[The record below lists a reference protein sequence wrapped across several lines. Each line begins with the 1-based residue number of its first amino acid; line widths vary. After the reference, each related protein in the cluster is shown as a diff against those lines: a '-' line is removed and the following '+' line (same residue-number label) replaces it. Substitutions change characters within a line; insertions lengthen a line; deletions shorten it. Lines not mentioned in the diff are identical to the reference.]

1 MRVISVLNLKG
12 GVAKTFTAA
21 NVAYELYR
29 RGYRVL
35 LIDNDK
41 QGNLSKAYSRY
52 DAENIA
58 PVTKLL
64 AGDWCN
70 VDELI
75 QHTDYEGIDIVTANM
90 GIELWI
96 WQKTYMTMGTYRQ
109 MGATTA
115 QCLRVLLF
123 SETTPLDYS
132 SPPRTAREDCERQ
145 QLREIYQKLNEA
157 GIQTRKVFWSSTRR
171 DTAAQ
176 AAGRER
182 GRVYS
187 VAHVLHA
194 GLYIRADRE
203 RIEYRE
209 RYTKTLDYGSGKRA
223 GSYGLWD

>member
-75 QHTDYEGIDIVTANM
+75 QHTDYEGIDIVTAN
-90 GIELWI
+90 E
-96 WQKTYMTMGTYRQ
+96 
-109 MGATTA
+109 
-115 QCLRVLLF
+115 
-123 SETTPLDYS
+123 
-132 SPPRTAREDCERQ
+132 
-145 QLREIYQKLNEA
+145 KLGGN
-157 GIQTRKVFWSSTRR
+157 
-171 DTAAQ
+171 D
-176 AAGRER
+176 
-182 GRVYS
+182 
-187 VAHVLHA
+187 VAHAMHERFMQLPLSD
-194 GLYIRADRE
+194 GNLETE
-203 RIEYRE
+203 RIH
-209 RYTKTLDYGSGKRA
+209 
-223 GSYGLWD
+223 

>member
-90 GIELWI
+90 SLF
-96 WQKTYMTMGTYRQ
+96 
-109 MGATTA
+109 GATWNLTKED
-115 QCLRVLLF
+115 
-123 SETTPLDYS
+123 SEN
-132 SPPRTAREDCERQ
+132 Q
-145 QLREIYQKLNEA
+145 I
-157 GIQTRKVFWSSTRR
+157 
-171 DTAAQ
+171 
-176 AAGRER
+176 
-182 GRVYS
+182 
-187 VAHVLHA
+187 
-194 GLYIRADRE
+194 
-203 RIEYRE
+203 E
-209 RYTKTLDYGSGKRA
+209 RYKALVYAKVQYYEDNETDDQVTKGIMLVDGKVVDKN
-223 GSYGLWD
+223 SLVVLEKIQSV

>member
-64 AGDWCN
+64 AGDWDS

-75 QHTDYEGIDIVTANM
+75 QHTEYEGIHDN
-90 GIELWI
+90 G
-96 WQKTYMTMGTYRQ
+96 
-109 MGATTA
+109 
-115 QCLRVLLF
+115 
-123 SETTPLDYS
+123 
-132 SPPRTAREDCERQ
+132 
-145 QLREIYQKLNEA
+145 N
-157 GIQTRKVFWSSTRR
+157 IQTNGSNHSSMFT
-171 DTAAQ
+171 
-176 AAGRER
+176 G
-182 GRVYS
+182 
-187 VAHVLHA
+187 VAF
-194 GLYIRADRE
+194 
-203 RIEYRE
+203 
-209 RYTKTLDYGSGKRA
+209 
-223 GSYGLWD
+223 

>member
-75 QHTDYEGIDIVTANM
+75 QHTDYEGM
-90 GIELWI
+90 RLLSEPL
-96 WQKTYMTMGTYRQ
+96 R
-109 MGATTA
+109 
-115 QCLRVLLF
+115 CL
-123 SETTPLDYS
+123 
-132 SPPRTAREDCERQ
+132 
-145 QLREIYQKLNEA
+145 
-157 GIQTRKVFWSSTRR
+157 
-171 DTAAQ
+171 
-176 AAGRER
+176 
-182 GRVYS
+182 
-187 VAHVLHA
+187 
-194 GLYIRADRE
+194 
-203 RIEYRE
+203 
-209 RYTKTLDYGSGKRA
+209 
-223 GSYGLWD
+223 

>member
-70 VDELI
+70 IDELI

-90 GIELWI
+90 SLF
-96 WQKTYMTMGTYRQ
+96 
-109 MGATTA
+109 GATWNLTKED
-115 QCLRVLLF
+115 
-123 SETTPLDYS
+123 SENQI
-132 SPPRTAREDCERQ
+132 ER
-145 QLREIYQKLNEA
+145 
-157 GIQTRKVFWSSTRR
+157 
-171 DTAAQ
+171 
-176 AAGRER
+176 
-182 GRVYS
+182 
-187 VAHVLHA
+187 
-194 GLYIRADRE
+194 
-203 RIEYRE
+203 
-209 RYTKTLDYGSGKRA
+209 
-223 GSYGLWD
+223 

>member
-75 QHTDYEGIDIVTANM
+75 QHTDYEGIDIVTAN
-90 GIELWI
+90 G
-96 WQKTYMTMGTYRQ
+96 
-109 MGATTA
+109 
-115 QCLRVLLF
+115 LLC
-123 SETTPLDYS
+123 S
-132 SPPRTAREDCERQ
+132 ERQ
-145 QLREIYQKLNEA
+145 TQPNIMCWLRQSMML
-157 GIQTRKVFWSSTRR
+157 
-171 DTAAQ
+171 
-176 AAGRER
+176 
-182 GRVYS
+182 
-187 VAHVLHA
+187 
-194 GLYIRADRE
+194 
-203 RIEYRE
+203 
-209 RYTKTLDYGSGKRA
+209 
-223 GSYGLWD
+223 

>member
-75 QHTDYEGIDIVTANM
+75 QHTDYAAMFGYDNLYKQIMETVQKIR
-90 GIELWI
+90 EL
-96 WQKTYMTMGTYRQ
+96 
-109 MGATTA
+109 
-115 QCLRVLLF
+115 L
-123 SETTPLDYS
+123 
-132 SPPRTAREDCERQ
+132 
-145 QLREIYQKLNEA
+145 A
-157 GIQTRKVFWSSTRR
+157 GI
-171 DTAAQ
+171 
-176 AAGRER
+176 
-182 GRVYS
+182 
-187 VAHVLHA
+187 
-194 GLYIRADRE
+194 
-203 RIEYRE
+203 
-209 RYTKTLDYGSGKRA
+209 TKDA
-223 GSYGLWD
+223 E

>member
-64 AGDWCN
+64 AGEWDN

-75 QHTDYEGIDIVTANM
+75 QHTDYEGIDIVHKTICKSKSAKNA
-90 GIELWI
+90 GFKARKKGEHTQWNGTQQKAPQKKNRKSWI
-96 WQKTYMTMGTYRQ
+96 
-109 MGATTA
+109 
-115 QCLRVLLF
+115 
-123 SETTPLDYS
+123 
-132 SPPRTAREDCERQ
+132 
-145 QLREIYQKLNEA
+145 
-157 GIQTRKVFWSSTRR
+157 
-171 DTAAQ
+171 
-176 AAGRER
+176 
-182 GRVYS
+182 
-187 VAHVLHA
+187 
-194 GLYIRADRE
+194 
-203 RIEYRE
+203 
-209 RYTKTLDYGSGKRA
+209 
-223 GSYGLWD
+223 